1 MKIAIS
7 DRLIRLVA
15 PLARL
20 LDARCP
26 TLPAAVAIISA
37 AGIGFLDCLSGT
49 EISWSVLYIF
59 PISIATWFLGAWA
72 GYAIALL
79 SIALWLGSDIVIGI
93 QFSSSLV
100 PFWNSVIRLG
110 LYCVFIQM
118 LLFVRTVN
126 EQLESK
132 VIERTAELLRL
143 EREMISVGERERRRI
158 GADLHDGLGQ
168 HLAATA
174 LAAQML
180 RRQLQTRSA
189 PEAEKASEIVS
200 LIEQSLAISRD
211 LAKGLQPIEMHGSGL
226 MQALE
231 DLAES
236 AKRMFP
242 ISSEFRCDAPVVVAD
257 IAVAEQLYRIAQEA
271 TTNAVKHGHASSL
284 VISLEAEEDGMS
296 MTITDDGIGFVV
308 SARGQDGM
316 GIRIMSKRAS
326 LVGGQ
331 LSIVSSPGKGT
342 FVHCHLPI
350 REVQEVD

>member
-1 MKIAIS
+1 MKIASS
-7 DRLIRLVA
+7 DRLIRLIA

-20 LDARCP
+20 LDSRTP
-26 TLPAAVAIISA
+26 TLPAAIAISSA
-37 AGIGFLDCLSGT
+37 AGIGFLDCVSGT

-59 PISIATWFLGAWA
+59 PISIATWYLGAWT

-79 SIALWLGSDIVIGI
+79 SIALWLGSDIFIGVH
-93 QFSSSLV
+93 FSSWLV
-100 PFWNSVIRLG
+100 PFWNSIIRLG
-110 LYCVFIQM
+110 LYGVFIQV
-118 LLFVRTVN
+118 LLFVRTAN
-126 EQLESK
+126 EQLEFK

-143 EREMISVGERERRRI
+143 ERELIAAGERERRRI

-180 RRQLQTRSA
+180 RRQLLTRSA
-189 PEAEKASEIVS
+189 PEAEKASELVS
-200 LIEQSLAISRD
+200 LIEQSLTISRG

-226 MQALE
+226 MQALQ
-231 DLAES
+231 DLADS

-242 ISSEFRCDAPVVVAD
+242 ISCEFKCDAPVVVSD

-271 TTNAVKHGHASSL
+271 TTNAVKHGHAASL
-284 VISLEAEEDGMS
+284 VISLEAEEDGIS
-296 MTITDDGIGFVV
+296 LTITDDGVGFV
-308 SARGQDGM
+308 SPSRGQDGM

-331 LSIVSSPGKGT
+331 LSVVSSPGNGT
-342 FVHCHLPI
+342 VVHCHLPI
-350 REVQEVD
+350 REVQDVD